1 MDTLVALGTG
11 AAWLYSTLVALAP
24 GLFPPGT
31 AGMYFDVAVIVI
43 TLVVLGQALEIRA
56 KSRSSAAIQKLLSPR
71 RKLHRWSVT
80 AQKWTC
86 LLKTW

>member
-56 KSRSSAAIQKLLSPR
+56 KADRVPRFRSSCHSGENC
-71 RKLHRWSVT
+71 RWSVT